1 MNIVVFGGSGGI
13 GYAMVKKVCQVF
25 PAATVSATWHCNP
38 PTEQLSAD
46 WSQVD
51 MRSEDSIR
59 EYASQFERVDWLIN
73 AAGML
78 HVDQKMPEKSLQ
90 QVDADFFIRNVELN
104 ALSALLVAK
113 HFERPLKNASSAD
126 AAVQYATVSAKVG
139 SIQDNRLGG
148 WYSYRCSKAAL
159 NMALKNISIEWQ
171 RTMPSACVTALHPGT
186 TETPLSAPFQR
197 NVPDG
202 KLFTPEKVAD
212 CLIDLLSQ
220 LNAKDTGKFLT
231 YDGELLPW

>member
-1 MNIVVFGGSGGI
+1 
-13 GYAMVKKVCQVF
+13 
-25 PAATVSATWHCNP
+25 
-38 PTEQLSAD
+38 
-46 WSQVD
+46 
-51 MRSEDSIR
+51 
-59 EYASQFERVDWLIN
+59 
-73 AAGML
+73 
-78 HVDQKMPEKSLQ
+78 
-90 QVDADFFIRNVELN
+90 
-104 ALSALLVAK
+104 
-113 HFERPLKNASSAD
+113 
-126 AAVQYATVSAKVG
+126 
-139 SIQDNRLGG
+139 
-148 WYSYRCSKAAL
+148 
-159 NMALKNISIEWQ
+159 MALKNISIEWQ